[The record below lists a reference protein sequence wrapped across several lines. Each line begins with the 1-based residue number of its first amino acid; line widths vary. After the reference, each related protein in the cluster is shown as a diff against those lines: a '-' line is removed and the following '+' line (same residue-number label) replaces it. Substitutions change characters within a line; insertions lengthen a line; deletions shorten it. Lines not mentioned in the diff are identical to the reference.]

1 MTAHSKESE
10 NMTAEVIGIRTHTH
24 THAHAPTH
32 PTQRARDRLI
42 LEK

>member
-10 NMTAEVIGIRTHTH
+10 NMTAEVIGIHTHTH
-24 THAHAPTH
+24 THAPTH
-32 PTQRARDRLI
+32 PTPRPRDPLI